1 MAKGLNLKSLKNENR
16 SLILY
21 LLNDCGSLSRKEIAA
36 ALSLTPAAVTK
47 ICNALIEQGFI
58 KELGA
63 IEEQGRS
70 GRREVLLG
78 LCLDDKFVLGIN
90 AERNGITYSLA
101 DLKGRLVCIKRSAF
115 SADVE
120 SVIRQADEF
129 VEHSGADRSK
139 IIGAGV
145 CIIGALSENDFGIW
159 KGTCLKEKFETA
171 LGIPVAV
178 ENNVKAFAQ
187 SELIYG
193 KTDNSKSI
201 LFLKWGPG
209 IGSSIATGG
218 RVQSGNDSG
227 IAEIGHYIVSTGGKK
242 CRCGRFG
249 CLETEVSS
257 EVIISEAGAGLS
269 LEEIIG
275 SDNQDIIYLLEH
287 KIDLVALALSNT
299 ATILN
304 AQSIILF
311 GSLFD
316 NEQIIEKLI
325 RQCVRYNK
333 NFSSN
338 IIKISAHNGKRE
350 YIGAVAICAKKYF
363 FEADFKNNK

>member
-1 MAKGLNLKSLKNENR
+1 MLAKGLNLKSLKSENR
-16 SLILY
+16 RLLLY
-21 LLNDCGSLSRKEIAA
+21 LLNDYGCLSRKEIASK
-36 ALSLTPAAVTK
+36 LSLTPAAVTK
-47 ICNALIEQGFI
+47 ICNELIKDGFI
-58 KELGA
+58 RELG
-63 IEEQGRS
+63 IVEEDRKS

-78 LCLDDKFVLGIN
+78 LCLDDKLVLGVN
-90 AERNGITYSLA
+90 AEHNAITYSVSN
-101 DLKGRLVCIKRSAF
+101 LKGELISIKRSDF
-115 SADVE
+115 CTDIQK
-120 SVIRQADEF
+120 VIHQAYDF
-129 VEHSGADRSK
+129 LHNSGVDINK
-139 IIGAGV
+139 IIGAGI
-145 CIIGALSENDFGIW
+145 CIIGALSENDFGVW
-159 KGTCLKEKFETA
+159 KNRDLKEKFESA
-171 LGIPVAV
+171 LGIPVVV

-209 IGSSIATGG
+209 IGSSIVAQG

-227 IAEIGHYIVSTGGKK
+227 IAEIGHYIVNVAGKK

-257 EVIISEAGAGLS
+257 EVMIAEAGKNLS
-269 LEEIIG
+269 LEEII
-275 SDNQDIIYLLEH
+275 NNNQQDIVYLLEH

-316 NEQIIEKLI
+316 NEQIIKKLVK
-325 RQCVRYNK
+325 QCIRYNK
-333 NFSSN
+333 NFEGN
-338 IIKISAHNGKRE
+338 IIKLSALNDKRE
-350 YIGAVAICAKKYF
+350 YIGATAICAKKYF
-363 FEADFKNNK
+363 FEFQY

>member
-1 MAKGLNLKSLKNENR
+1 MAKGLNLKSLKSENR
-16 SLILY
+16 SLLLY
-21 LLNDCGSLSRKEIAA
+21 LLNDYGNLSRKEIASK
-36 ALSLTPAAVTK
+36 LSLTPAAVTK
-47 ICNALIEQGFI
+47 ICNALIEEGFVREI
-58 KELGA
+58 GA
-63 IEEQGRS
+63 IEEQGKS

-78 LCLDDKFVLGIN
+78 LCLDDKLVLGIN
-90 AERNGITYSLA
+90 AEQNVITYSLSN
-101 DLKGRLVCIKRSAF
+101 LKGELIHIQRQDFCT
-115 SADVE
+115 DVE
-120 SVIRQADEF
+120 KVIAYAKAFLQG
-129 VEHSGADRSK
+129 SGINRNK
-139 IIGAGV
+139 VIGAGI
-145 CIIGALSENDFGIW
+145 CIIGALRENDFGVW
-159 KGTCLKEKFETA
+159 KDNRLKEKFEQA

-209 IGSSIATGG
+209 IGSSIAAEG

-227 IAEIGHYIVSTGGKK
+227 IAEIGHYIVNTGGKK

-257 EVIISEAGAGLS
+257 EVIQSEAGGSLS
-269 LEEIIG
+269 LEEIIN
-275 SDNQDIIYLLEH
+275 SNQQDIVYLLEH

-304 AQSIILF
+304 AQRIILF

-316 NEQIIEKLI
+316 NAQIQEKLI
-325 RQCVRYNK
+325 RQCMRYNE
-333 NFSSN
+333 NFSKDRIN
-338 IIKISAHNGKRE
+338 ISSLNDKRE
-350 YIGAVAICAKKYF
+350 YIGAAAICAKKYF
-363 FEADFKNNK
+363 FEIDF

>member
-1 MAKGLNLKSLKNENR
+1 MTKGLNLKSLKSENR

-21 LLNDCGSLSRKEIAA
+21 LLNDYGSLSRKEIAA
-36 ALSLTPAAVTK
+36 KLSLTPAAVTK
-47 ICNALIEQGFI
+47 ICNALIENGFI
-58 KELGA
+58 RELGVV
-63 IEEQGRS
+63 EEQGKS
-70 GRREVLLG
+70 GRKEVLLG
-78 LCLDDKFVLGIN
+78 LCLEDKLVLGIN
-90 AERNGITYSLA
+90 AEHNVISYSLSN
-101 DLKGRLVCIKRSAF
+101 LKGELINIKRQDF
-115 SADVE
+115 CTDVKT
-120 SVIRQADEF
+120 VIRQAENF
-129 VEHSGADRSK
+129 LKNSGIDRSK
-139 IIGAGV
+139 VIGAGI
-145 CIIGALSENDFGIW
+145 CIIGALSENDFGVW
-159 KGTCLKEKFETA
+159 KDSQLQEKFESA
-171 LGIPVAV
+171 LELPVAL

-209 IGSSIATGG
+209 IGSSIAAQG

-227 IAEIGHYIVSTGGKK
+227 IAEIGHYIVNIGGKK

-257 EVIISEAGAGLS
+257 EVIMAEAGKGLS
-269 LEEIIG
+269 LEEIIN
-275 SDNQDIIYLLEH
+275 SKQQNLVYLLEH

-316 NEQIIEKLI
+316 NEQIIKKLI

-333 NFSSN
+333 NFSN
-338 IIKISAHNGKRE
+338 DIIKISALNDKRE
-350 YIGAVAICAKKYF
+350 YIGATAICAKKYF
-363 FEADFKNNK
+363 FENDF

>member
-1 MAKGLNLKSLKNENR
+1 MAKGLNLKSLKSENR
-16 SLILY
+16 SLLLY
-21 LLNDCGSLSRKEIAA
+21 LLNDYGNLSRKEIASK
-36 ALSLTPAAVTK
+36 LSLTPAAVTK
-47 ICNALIEQGFI
+47 ICNELIKEGFI
-58 KELGA
+58 KEIGA
-63 IEEQGRS
+63 IEEQGKS

-78 LCLDDKFVLGIN
+78 LCLDDKLVLGIN
-90 AERNGITYSLA
+90 AEHNVITYSLSN
-101 DLKGRLVCIKRSAF
+101 LKGDLISIRRQDFCTDIEMVIAF
-115 SADVE
+115 AE
-120 SVIRQADEF
+120 EF
-129 VEHSGADRSK
+129 LQHSGINRNK
-139 IIGAGV
+139 IIGAGI
-145 CIIGALSENDFGIW
+145 CIIGSLRENDFGVW
-159 KGTCLKEKFETA
+159 KDNRLKEKFELA

-209 IGSSIATGG
+209 IGSSIAAEG

-227 IAEIGHYIVSTGGKK
+227 IAEIGHYIVNTGGKK

-257 EVIISEAGAGLS
+257 EVIMSEAGNCLS
-269 LEEIIG
+269 LEEIIN
-275 SDNQDIIYLLEH
+275 SNQQDIVYLLEH

-304 AQSIILF
+304 AQRIILF

-325 RQCVRYNK
+325 RQCMR
-333 NFSSN
+333 
-338 IIKISAHNGKRE
+338 
-350 YIGAVAICAKKYF
+350 
-363 FEADFKNNK
+363 